1 MLHIMVTVWVNDESW
16 TYSERVDTDV
26 PLLPNILR
34 DRVTDATRRLMCSIS
49 DTALRDAVMEGLQE
63 GDEEDD

>member
-1 MLHIMVTVWVNDESW
+1 MVTVWVNDESW
-16 TYSERVDTDV
+16 TYSERSDTDV

-49 DTALRDAVMEGLQE
+49 DRALKDAVMQRLE
-63 GDEEDD
+63 GDDKEKD

>member
-1 MLHIMVTVWVNDESW
+1 MLHIMVTVWVNEKSW
-16 TYSERVDTDV
+16 TYSERSDTDV